1 VTMQGPGKEQR
12 IGPGRLILIVGP
24 SGAGKDTLI
33 TLARNAC
40 RDDPDVVF
48 PRRVVTRAT
57 SAHEDHDT
65 LSPEY
70 FEEAAR
76 MGAFALHWSAHGLRY
91 GIPIA
96 IDADIGR
103 DRTIVCNVSR
113 TIVEQARSRYAAVIP
128 VLITAPD
135 DVLAARLAARGRE
148 TGSGV
153 DGRIRRT
160 AAIDP
165 RFQADFAISNVGDPQ
180 VAAAELL
187 SIILAGKGGSRR
199 R

>member
-1 VTMQGPGKEQR
+1 MQRGRGPGNEQR

-40 RDDPDVVF
+40 HDDPAIVF
-48 PRRVVTRAT
+48 PRRIVTRAA

-65 LSPEY
+65 LSPEQ
-70 FEEAAR
+70 FEAAAR
-76 MGAFALHWSAHGLRY
+76 AGAFALHWSAHGLHY

-113 TIVEQARSRYAAVIP
+113 TIIDQARNRYAAVIP
-128 VLITAPD
+128 ILVTAPD
-135 DVLAARLAARGRE
+135 DVLAERLAARGRE
-148 TGSGV
+148 SEGGI
-153 DGRIRRT
+153 DARIRRT
-160 AAIDP
+160 AAID
-165 RFQADFAISNVGDPQ
+165 RGFQADFAISNVGDPQ

-187 SIILAGKGGSRR
+187 SIIRR
-199 R
+199 PVREG